1 MKALSA
7 LTCALALAA
16 SSALAACGGG
26 KAKVDT
32 AAATHALPPA
42 NPAAV
47 GKMVQGVGAAKDGQ
61 RDRAV
66 SLFREALVIDPN
78 LCEARYNLGV
88 VLAKAGDLA
97 GAEEQLRAAQKLAPE
112 AQDVVVALAEVE
124 RRRGEHRSAADLLGD
139 YVQAH
144 AQAIDART
152 LLVAALRNSGQ
163 LDKAIEQGRE
173 VLVRKPGDAS
183 ALAELA
189 LCHLAKG
196 ERETAQLLAKQALD
210 ANKDSAIA
218 NRAMGLIQLQNGDDA
233 LAFQSFLKAAQAD
246 PRDTTARLNMGG
258 VLLRAGAYAKAEEQY
273 RAILQVSPDDIDAQ
287 IGLAAAVRGEA
298 DPKSPG
304 AKLEEA
310 RSLLSKVLER
320 DPHNIAALYNLG
332 VLYADFLKRPQDA
345 TPLFQRFLSE
355 APSDHAG
362 RADAEKYLSGAAAPP
377 KPPAPPAP
385 AGKPAPKGGK

>member
-1 MKALSA
+1 MMAVRFASIAAVCVA
-7 LTCALALAA
+7 LT
-16 SSALAACGGG
+16 ACGGG
-26 KAKVDT
+26 
-32 AAATHALPPA
+32 ATVVKNTNEHAALPPA
-42 NPAAV
+42 NPVAV

-61 RDRAV
+61 RDRAIA
-66 SLFREALVIDPN
+66 LLKEAIGIDPT
-78 LCEARYNLGV
+78 LWEARYNLGV
-88 VLAKAGDLA
+88 VLANGGDLA
-97 GAEEQLRAAQKLAPE
+97 NAEDNLRAAQKLAPE
-112 AQDVVVALAEVE
+112 IQDVIVALAEVQ

-139 YVQAH
+139 FVQAH

-163 LDKAIEQGRE
+163 VDKAIEQGRE

-210 ANKDSAIA
+210 SNPKSAIA
-218 NRAMGLIQLQNGDDA
+218 HRAMGLLQLQNGDDA
-233 LAFQSFLKAAQAD
+233 IAFQSFLKASQED

-258 VLLRAGAYAKAEEQY
+258 VLLKAGAYPKAEEQF

-287 IGLAAAVRGEA
+287 VGLAAAVRGEA
-298 DPKSPG
+298 DAKNPG

-320 DPHNIAALYNLG
+320 DPHNISALFNLG
-332 VLYADFLKRPQDA
+332 VLYADFLKKPAEA
-345 TPLFQRFLSE
+345 TPLFQRFLSD

-362 RADAEKYLSGAAAPP
+362 RAEAEKYLSGATAPP
-377 KPPAPPAP
+377 KPATPTPPVGA
-385 AGKPAPKGGK
+385 KPPKK